1 MYIPFVRFA
10 TPESH
15 SEREIKQN
23 CKLAFYSANA
33 FFLFFGRVSGA
44 APKRTGRLQKCL
56 WVCPETLWN
65 LLEASRD
72 RKWKVIFFMFSPG
85 DPPTCKRLACAVT
98 PAGELGSTTSESAT
112 YSSCLNLPSD
122 LQTPRIMTPI
132 WARTLGAGASSRNFG
147 PTWRRLSSLR
157 TLLY

>member
-33 FFLFFGRVSGA
+33 FFLFFGRVSRA

-65 LLEASRD
+65 LREASRD

-85 DPPTCKRLACAVT
+85 DPPTCKRLAFA
-98 PAGELGSTTSESAT
+98 AT
-112 YSSCLNLPSD
+112 
-122 LQTPRIMTPI
+122 LQVSPGAPRASPPRIR
-132 WARTLGAGASSRNFG
+132 AA
-147 PTWRRLSSLR
+147 
-157 TLLY
+157 